1 MGSATNLPKSEDGTG
16 AVSSDTVA
24 ANSVS
29 GPDLPS
35 THFGP
40 VPPIAQATPIKRRNR
55 IPVASLTARILAI
68 NVLALAIV
76 VAGFFYLD
84 RYQSDLFD
92 AKLAGLSREGALIAG
107 AIGERVVP
115 ISLSVGGPI
124 SGARKEKRRM
134 DHESA
139 ETLLQRLALSP
150 DIRVRLFN
158 TQGEL
163 IVDSSLLRSAGVQT
177 RELPPP
183 GEGDALGRAAIA
195 VYDWL
200 VEILPPH
207 SRFPRQAAPAEG
219 RASDFPEAA
228 RALEGE
234 TTSAIR
240 ETEEGSLVAVAALP
254 VQPLRRT
261 LGALLI
267 SSGAEDVLRSVRD
280 VRFAVLEAFAV
291 ALAITIL
298 LSLYFARTITRPVRR
313 LAEAAERVRAG
324 RGRKVSI
331 PDFTARRD
339 EIGGLSR
346 ALGDMTQALWVRID
360 AIEVFIADVAHEIKN
375 PLSSLRNAVE
385 TARRVSDPRQRDKLL
400 DIVAQDV
407 TRLDRLL
414 SEIADASRIDT
425 EMSRAEAQMLEL
437 GGVLSTLV
445 EMHRHAFAAEKLSL
459 TLGVAD
465 EAPFMVNAVED
476 RLVQVFQNL
485 LNNARSFSPL
495 GGKITIRMT
504 REDSK
509 IRIDIDDD
517 GPGVVEELR
526 EAIFPRFYTL
536 RPKNEPFGTHSGL
549 GLSISRQIIDAHSG
563 TIRCTN
569 RIDED
574 GSSAGARFTV
584 WLPAVRGGEM

>member
-1 MGSATNLPKSEDGTG
+1 MGSVTNSPKAEDGPG
-16 AVSSDTVA
+16 VISPEFISADF
-24 ANSVS
+24 VS
-29 GPDLPS
+29 GADLPPAQSGPLRPLGNTTS
-35 THFGP
+35 T
-40 VPPIAQATPIKRRNR
+40 KRRNR
-55 IPVASLTARILAI
+55 VPVASLTARILAI

-76 VAGFFYLD
+76 VAGYFYLD

-134 DHESA
+134 DYESA
-139 ETLLQRLALSP
+139 KALLRRLALSP

-177 RELPPP
+177 RELPAP
-183 GEGDALGRAAIA
+183 GEEDALSRAAIA

-207 SRFPRQAAPAEG
+207 SRFPRQAAPTEG

-267 SSGAEDVLRSVRD
+267 SSGAEYVLRSVRD
-280 VRFAVLEAFAV
+280 VRFTVLEAFAV

-298 LSLYFARTITRPVRR
+298 LSLYFARTITTPVRR
-313 LAEAAERVRAG
+313 LAEAAEQVRAG

-346 ALGDMTQALWVRID
+346 ALRGMTQTLWVRMD
-360 AIEVFIADVAHEIKN
+360 AIEVFVADVAHEIKN

-385 TARRVSDPRQRDKLL
+385 TARRVNDPGQRDKLL

-425 EMSRAEAQMLEL
+425 EMLRAEAKALEL
-437 GGVLSTLV
+437 GGVLSALV
-445 EMHRHAFAAEKLSL
+445 EMHRHAAEAEHLNL
-459 TLGVAD
+459 TLDLAD
-465 EAPFMVNAVED
+465 ERPFMVYAVED

-485 LNNARSFSPL
+485 LNNARSFSPP
-495 GGKITIRMT
+495 GGEIIIRMK
-504 REDSK
+504 REDDE
-509 IRIDIDDD
+509 ICIDIDDD
-517 GPGVVEELR
+517 GPGVAESLR
-526 EAIFPRFYTL
+526 EAIFDRFYTL
-536 RPKNEPFGTHSGL
+536 RPKSEPFGAHSGL

-563 TIRCTN
+563 TICCTK
-569 RIDED
+569 RTDEE
-574 GSSAGARFTV
+574 GARFTV
-584 WLPAVRGGEM
+584 RLPAVRDGET

>member
-1 MGSATNLPKSEDGTG
+1 MGSVTNSPKAEDGPG
-16 AVSSDTVA
+16 VISPEFISADF
-24 ANSVS
+24 VS
-29 GPDLPS
+29 GADLPPAQSGPLRPLGNTTS
-35 THFGP
+35 T
-40 VPPIAQATPIKRRNR
+40 KRRNR
-55 IPVASLTARILAI
+55 VPVASLTARILAI

-76 VAGFFYLD
+76 VAGYFYLD

-134 DHESA
+134 DYESA
-139 ETLLQRLALSP
+139 KALLRRLALSP

-177 RELPPP
+177 RELPAP
-183 GEGDALGRAAIA
+183 GEEDALSRAAIA

-207 SRFPRQAAPAEG
+207 SRFPRQAAPTEG

-280 VRFAVLEAFAV
+280 VRFTVLEAFAV

-298 LSLYFARTITRPVRR
+298 LSLYFARTITTPVRR
-313 LAEAAERVRAG
+313 LAEAAEQVRAG

-346 ALGDMTQALWVRID
+346 ALRGMTQTLWVRMD
-360 AIEVFIADVAHEIKN
+360 AIEVFVADVAHEIKN

-385 TARRVSDPRQRDKLL
+385 TARRVNDPGQRDKLL

-425 EMSRAEAQMLEL
+425 EMLRAEAKALEL
-437 GGVLSTLV
+437 GGVLSALV
-445 EMHRHAFAAEKLSL
+445 EMHRHAAEAEHLNL
-459 TLGVAD
+459 TLDLAD
-465 EAPFMVNAVED
+465 ERPFMVYAVED

-485 LNNARSFSPL
+485 LNNARSFSPP
-495 GGKITIRMT
+495 GGEIIIRMK
-504 REDSK
+504 REDDE
-509 IRIDIDDD
+509 ICIDIDDD
-517 GPGVVEELR
+517 GPGVAESLR
-526 EAIFPRFYTL
+526 EAIFDRFYTL
-536 RPKNEPFGTHSGL
+536 RPKSEPFGAHSGL

-563 TIRCTN
+563 TICCTK
-569 RIDED
+569 RTDEE
-574 GSSAGARFTV
+574 GARFTV
-584 WLPAVRGGEM
+584 RLPAVRDGET

>member
-1 MGSATNLPKSEDGTG
+1 MT
-16 AVSSDTVA
+16 
-24 ANSVS
+24 
-29 GPDLPS
+29 
-35 THFGP
+35 
-40 VPPIAQATPIKRRNR
+40 KRRKR

-107 AIGERVVP
+107 ALGESVVP
-115 ISLSVGGPI
+115 LSGSEKSWLDPELAGP
-124 SGARKEKRRM
+124 
-134 DHESA
+134 
-139 ETLLQRLALSP
+139 LLQRLALP
-150 DIRVRLFN
+150 PGTRVRLFN
-158 TQGEL
+158 TEGDL
-163 IVDSSLLRSAGVQT
+163 IIDSLLLPGARVQT

-183 GEGDALGRAAIA
+183 LGGGALGQAAIT
-195 VYDWL
+195 VYDWV

-207 SRFPRQAAPAEG
+207 SRFPRQAAPAQG
-219 RASDFPEAA
+219 RAGDFPEAV
-228 RALEGE
+228 RALDGE
-234 TTSAIR
+234 ASSAIR
-240 ETEEGSLVAVAALP
+240 ETEAGALVAVAAHP
-254 VQPLRRT
+254 VQPLRRIQ
-261 LGALLI
+261 GALLI

-280 VRFAVLEAFAV
+280 VRFTVLEAFAV

-324 RGRKVSI
+324 RGRKASI

-346 ALGDMTQALWVRID
+346 ALRDMTQALWVRMD
-360 AIEVFIADVAHEIKN
+360 AIEVFVADVAHEIKN

-385 TARRVSDPRQRDKLL
+385 TARRVRDPGQRDKLL

-425 EMSRAEAQMLEL
+425 EMLRAEAQALEL
-437 GGVLSTLV
+437 GGVLAALA
-445 EMHRHAFAAEKLSL
+445 EMHRHAMEAEQLSL
-459 TLGVAD
+459 TLDLAD
-465 EAPFMVNAVED
+465 DSSFMVNAVED

-485 LNNARSFSPL
+485 LNNARSFSPP
-495 GGKITIRMT
+495 GGEITIRMA
-504 REDSK
+504 REDGG
-509 IRIDIDDD
+509 IRVDIDDD

-526 EAIFPRFYTL
+526 EAIFDRFYTL
-536 RPKNEPFGTHSGL
+536 RPKSEPFGAHSGL

-569 RIDED
+569 RIDEE
-574 GSSAGARFTV
+574 GVCTGARFTV
-584 WLPAVRGGEM
+584 RLPGN

>member
-1 MGSATNLPKSEDGTG
+1 MGSVTNSPKAEDGPG
-16 AVSSDTVA
+16 VISPEFISADF
-24 ANSVS
+24 VS
-29 GPDLPS
+29 GADLPPAQSGPLRPLGNTTS
-35 THFGP
+35 T
-40 VPPIAQATPIKRRNR
+40 KRRNR
-55 IPVASLTARILAI
+55 VPVASLTARILAI

-76 VAGFFYLD
+76 VAGYFYLD

-139 ETLLQRLALSP
+139 KTLLRRLALSP

-177 RELPPP
+177 RELPAP
-183 GEGDALGRAAIA
+183 GEEDALSRAAIA

-207 SRFPRQAAPAEG
+207 SRFPRQATPTED

-280 VRFAVLEAFAV
+280 VRFTVLEAFAV

-298 LSLYFARTITRPVRR
+298 LSLYFARTITTPVRR
-313 LAEAAERVRAG
+313 LAEAAEQVRAG

-346 ALGDMTQALWVRID
+346 ALRGMTQTLWVRMD
-360 AIEVFIADVAHEIKN
+360 AIEVFVADVAHEIKN

-385 TARRVSDPRQRDKLL
+385 TARRVNDPGQRDKLL

-425 EMSRAEAQMLEL
+425 EMLRAEAKALEL
-437 GGVLSTLV
+437 GGVLSALV
-445 EMHRHAFAAEKLSL
+445 EMHRHAAEAEHLNL
-459 TLGVAD
+459 TLDLAD
-465 EAPFMVNAVED
+465 ERPFMVYAVED

-485 LNNARSFSPL
+485 LNNARSFSPP
-495 GGKITIRMT
+495 GGEIVIRMT
-504 REDSK
+504 REDDE
-509 IRIDIDDD
+509 ICIDIDDD
-517 GPGVVEELR
+517 GPGVAESLR
-526 EAIFPRFYTL
+526 EAIFDRFYTL
-536 RPKNEPFGTHSGL
+536 RPKSEPFGAHSGL

-563 TIRCTN
+563 TICCTK
-569 RIDED
+569 RTDEE
-574 GSSAGARFTV
+574 GARFTV
-584 WLPAVRGGEM
+584 RLPAVRDGET

>member
-1 MGSATNLPKSEDGTG
+1 MGSVTNSPKAEDGPG
-16 AVSSDTVA
+16 VISPEFISADF
-24 ANSVS
+24 VS
-29 GPDLPS
+29 GADLPPAQSGPLRPLGNTTS
-35 THFGP
+35 T
-40 VPPIAQATPIKRRNR
+40 KRRNR
-55 IPVASLTARILAI
+55 VPVASLTARILAI

-76 VAGFFYLD
+76 VAGYFYLD

-134 DHESA
+134 DYESA
-139 ETLLQRLALSP
+139 KALLRRLALSP

-177 RELPPP
+177 RELPAP
-183 GEGDALGRAAIA
+183 GEEDALSRAAIA

-207 SRFPRQAAPAEG
+207 SRFPRQAAPTEG

-280 VRFAVLEAFAV
+280 VRFTVLEAFAV

-298 LSLYFARTITRPVRR
+298 LSLYFARTITTPVRR
-313 LAEAAERVRAG
+313 LAEAAEQVRAG

-346 ALGDMTQALWVRID
+346 ALRGMTQTLWVRMD
-360 AIEVFIADVAHEIKN
+360 AIEVFVADVAHEIKN

-385 TARRVSDPRQRDKLL
+385 TARRVNDPGQRDKLL

-425 EMSRAEAQMLEL
+425 EMLRAEAKALEL
-437 GGVLSTLV
+437 GGVLSALV
-445 EMHRHAFAAEKLSL
+445 EMHRHAAEAEHLNL
-459 TLGVAD
+459 TLDLAD
-465 EAPFMVNAVED
+465 ERPFMVYAVED

-485 LNNARSFSPL
+485 LNNARSFSPP
-495 GGKITIRMT
+495 GGEIIIRMK
-504 REDSK
+504 REDDE
-509 IRIDIDDD
+509 ICIDIDDD
-517 GPGVVEELR
+517 GPGVAESLR
-526 EAIFPRFYTL
+526 EAIFDRFYTL
-536 RPKNEPFGTHSGL
+536 RPKSEPFGAHSGL

-563 TIRCTN
+563 TICCTK
-569 RIDED
+569 RPDEE
-574 GSSAGARFTV
+574 GARFTV
-584 WLPAVRGGEM
+584 RLPAVRDGET

>member
-1 MGSATNLPKSEDGTG
+1 MGSVTNSPKAEDGPG
-16 AVSSDTVA
+16 VISPEFISADF
-24 ANSVS
+24 VS
-29 GPDLPS
+29 GADLPPAQSGPLRSLGNTTS
-35 THFGP
+35 T
-40 VPPIAQATPIKRRNR
+40 KRRNR
-55 IPVASLTARILAI
+55 VPVASLTARILAI

-76 VAGFFYLD
+76 VAGYFYLD

-107 AIGERVVP
+107 AIGERGVP

-134 DHESA
+134 DYESA
-139 ETLLQRLALSP
+139 KALLRRLALSP

-177 RELPPP
+177 RELPAP
-183 GEGDALGRAAIA
+183 GEEDAFDRAAIA

-207 SRFPRQAAPAEG
+207 SRFPRQAAPTEG

-280 VRFAVLEAFAV
+280 VRFTVLEAFAV

-313 LAEAAERVRAG
+313 LAEAAEQVRAG

-346 ALGDMTQALWVRID
+346 ALRGMTQTLWVRMD
-360 AIEVFIADVAHEIKN
+360 AIEVFVADVAHEIKN

-385 TARRVSDPRQRDKLL
+385 TARRVNDPGQRDKLL

-425 EMSRAEAQMLEL
+425 EMLRAEAKALEL
-437 GGVLSTLV
+437 GGVLSALV
-445 EMHRHAFAAEKLSL
+445 EMHRHAAEAEHLNL
-459 TLGVAD
+459 TLDLAD
-465 EAPFMVNAVED
+465 ERPFMVYAVED

-485 LNNARSFSPL
+485 LNNARSFSPP
-495 GGKITIRMT
+495 GGEIIIRMK
-504 REDSK
+504 REDDE
-509 IRIDIDDD
+509 ICIDIDDD
-517 GPGVVEELR
+517 GPGVAESLR
-526 EAIFPRFYTL
+526 EAIFDRFYTL
-536 RPKNEPFGTHSGL
+536 RPKSEPFGAHSGL

-563 TIRCTN
+563 TICCTK
-569 RIDED
+569 RTDEE
-574 GSSAGARFTV
+574 GARFTV
-584 WLPAVRGGEM
+584 RLPAVRDGET

>member
-1 MGSATNLPKSEDGTG
+1 MGSVTNSPKAEDGPG
-16 AVSSDTVA
+16 VISPEFISADF
-24 ANSVS
+24 VS
-29 GPDLPS
+29 GADLPPAQSGPLRPLGNTTS
-35 THFGP
+35 T
-40 VPPIAQATPIKRRNR
+40 KRRNR
-55 IPVASLTARILAI
+55 VPVASLTARILAI

-76 VAGFFYLD
+76 VAGYFYLD

-134 DHESA
+134 DYESA
-139 ETLLQRLALSP
+139 KALLRRLALSP

-177 RELPPP
+177 RELPAP
-183 GEGDALGRAAIA
+183 GEEDALSRAAIA

-207 SRFPRQAAPAEG
+207 SRFPRQATPTED

-280 VRFAVLEAFAV
+280 VRFTVLEAFAV

-298 LSLYFARTITRPVRR
+298 LSLYFARTITTPVRR
-313 LAEAAERVRAG
+313 LAEAAEQVRAG

-346 ALGDMTQALWVRID
+346 ALRGMTQTLWVRMD
-360 AIEVFIADVAHEIKN
+360 AIEVFVADVAHEIKN

-385 TARRVSDPRQRDKLL
+385 TARRVNDPGQRDKLL

-425 EMSRAEAQMLEL
+425 EMLRAEAKALEL
-437 GGVLSTLV
+437 GGVLSALV
-445 EMHRHAFAAEKLSL
+445 EMHRHAAEAEHLNL
-459 TLGVAD
+459 TLDLAD
-465 EAPFMVNAVED
+465 ERPFMVYAVED

-485 LNNARSFSPL
+485 LNNARSFSPP
-495 GGKITIRMT
+495 GGEIVIRMT
-504 REDSK
+504 REDDE
-509 IRIDIDDD
+509 ICIDIDDD
-517 GPGVVEELR
+517 GPGVAESLR
-526 EAIFPRFYTL
+526 EAIFDRFYTL
-536 RPKNEPFGTHSGL
+536 RPKSEPFGAHSGL

-563 TIRCTN
+563 TICCTK
-569 RIDED
+569 RTDEE
-574 GSSAGARFTV
+574 GARFTV
-584 WLPAVRGGEM
+584 RLPAVRDGET